1 MPAPNPT
8 TVLFDRP
15 PATPDELW
23 ESVRILWGVQLPRTP
38 ICDGHTSPFDAF
50 CEGYFGNTGNYS
62 LWYGS
67 RGTGKSL
74 MLAILGLTKTA
85 LLGINA
91 TLLGGSM
98 AQSKNVHEH
107 VENLMRAPY
116 APRHAVDKQIQTE
129 LSYKEGNWIRPLPA
143 SQRTVRGPHPQL
155 VLLDEIDEM
164 DYDVYTAAQGQA
176 MAKPNTRGVV
186 IPEMTIASS
195 TWQNP
200 VGCLIL
206 GTPIATPNGDKPI
219 EQIVPGDLVMTRHG
233 WKPVL
238 HSWDMGMQPTV
249 TVEFASGRTLTCTPW
264 HPIWTD
270 SHSWVRAD
278 SLTPGAVACLLRP
291 ITVPATQMPATTL
304 AEPFSSVPVD
314 TELPGLTV
322 VPAHPGSPLVVGSG
336 VHQVQMGGIDAR
348 LHPAGVVQH
357 HEVRDRANNLL
368 VHPAVSQVSTLT
380 TGPVVLHPIPGIVDT
395 QRPDHTVVGVEV
407 DGYTFEA
414 DHVVAVH
421 TGMVRATWDLTVQG
435 THEYVANGI
444 LTHNTFKT
452 VMDNAHRNGLSVHTW
467 CVDGEALVQT
477 ANGTVALKDVQ
488 PGSSVLTRTGWYEV
502 QHNTFMGIKPAV
514 KVTFA
519 NGTELR
525 MTPDHRVATA
535 SGWTEAGS
543 LALGTLVFT
552 ATLPTNAM
560 PPVGPD
566 PHVCGVGHV
575 VPTPTSGS
583 AGLVDPGAPGVLPLR
598 NDLQVVDVD
607 APLVATQVVERESIR
622 DHALVESPHDAVS
635 VGTGPAAIDVHG
647 AQAVPGS
654 RGKGPDN
661 TFGHWESQLFDPSTN
676 PASNFVGTT
685 HVVSIETIPAIPVY
699 DIGVEHA
706 HEFTANGIVV
716 HNCWRE
722 TAKPHGWLDPAFI
735 ERKRLSVPA
744 EMFRVE
750 YELGEPAGDS
760 RAFDLMK
767 LNEAFIDMTPVD
779 ESHRGEDDEW
789 VFEHPQPGAMY
800 AAGVDWAKNVDKT
813 VMVVVRIDEHPYR
826 MVYVRRINRRSWPY
840 MIDEFNTLVTRY
852 QAVSAHDATGLG
864 NVVHDMVD
872 ERTLKVVMMGTD
884 RVRLLTEYITAVE
897 QGKYRLPRTVKVLYD
912 AHRGTTVDEVFA
924 PGKWNSHL
932 ADEVAA
938 CAIAHRAATRS
949 PAAASGQLILR
960 SKDDEPLLGWQK
972 HVNGVRGGG
981 DQLVAREGD
990 VVEVVERSDVGVFWL

>member
-186 IPEMTIASS
+186 IPEMTVASS

-200 VGCLIL
+200 VG
-206 GTPIATPNGDKPI
+206 
-219 EQIVPGDLVMTRHG
+219 
-233 WKPVL
+233 
-238 HSWDMGMQPTV
+238 
-249 TVEFASGRTLTCTPW
+249 
-264 HPIWTD
+264 
-270 SHSWVRAD
+270 
-278 SLTPGAVACLLRP
+278 
-291 ITVPATQMPATTL
+291 
-304 AEPFSSVPVD
+304 
-314 TELPGLTV
+314 
-322 VPAHPGSPLVVGSG
+322 
-336 VHQVQMGGIDAR
+336 
-348 LHPAGVVQH
+348 
-357 HEVRDRANNLL
+357 
-368 VHPAVSQVSTLT
+368 
-380 TGPVVLHPIPGIVDT
+380 
-395 QRPDHTVVGVEV
+395 
-407 DGYTFEA
+407 
-414 DHVVAVH
+414 
-421 TGMVRATWDLTVQG
+421 
-435 THEYVANGI
+435 
-444 LTHNTFKT
+444 TFKT

-467 CVDGEALVQT
+467 
-477 ANGTVALKDVQ
+477 
-488 PGSSVLTRTGWYEV
+488 
-502 QHNTFMGIKPAV
+502 
-514 KVTFA
+514 
-519 NGTELR
+519 
-525 MTPDHRVATA
+525 
-535 SGWTEAGS
+535 
-543 LALGTLVFT
+543 
-552 ATLPTNAM
+552 
-560 PPVGPD
+560 
-566 PHVCGVGHV
+566 
-575 VPTPTSGS
+575 
-583 AGLVDPGAPGVLPLR
+583 
-598 NDLQVVDVD
+598 
-607 APLVATQVVERESIR
+607 
-622 DHALVESPHDAVS
+622 
-635 VGTGPAAIDVHG
+635 
-647 AQAVPGS
+647 
-654 RGKGPDN
+654 
-661 TFGHWESQLFDPSTN
+661 
-676 PASNFVGTT
+676 
-685 HVVSIETIPAIPVY
+685 
-699 DIGVEHA
+699 
-706 HEFTANGIVV
+706 
-716 HNCWRE
+716 CWRE